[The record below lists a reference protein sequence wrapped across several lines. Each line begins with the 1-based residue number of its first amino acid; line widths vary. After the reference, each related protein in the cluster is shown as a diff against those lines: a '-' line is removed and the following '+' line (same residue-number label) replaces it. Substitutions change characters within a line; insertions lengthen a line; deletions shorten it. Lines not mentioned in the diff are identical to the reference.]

1 MSESIGPIKM
11 RHKKILIF
19 DEGRFAKVCNAL
31 LQLDGY
37 VPEHIVQVQE
47 LKKLANFKNFDL
59 IITSYPYGVDVLD
72 RLKNKDI
79 PVVVLSDCV
88 DNDLLNCLKKIK
100 TSFCMI
106 KPVDFSKFS
115 KIIKTIMTKKMERA
129 LGYEIL

>member
-1 MSESIGPIKM
+1 M

-37 VPEHIVQVQE
+37 GPEHIIQVQE
-47 LKKLANFKNFDL
+47 LKKLANFGNFDL
-59 IITSYPYGVDVLD
+59 IITSYPYGADVLD
-72 RLKNKDI
+72 NVKDKDI

-88 DNDLLNCLKKIK
+88 DSDLLNCLKKIK

-115 KIIKTIMTKKMERA
+115 KVIENIMTKKMERS